1 MVTIAATL
9 SYAPFLWE
17 MCFSG
22 RPFLH
27 GIQIFLSG
35 FWVSS
40 RGFDGVLSSIVS
52 SIVSSCEVEAAAAE
66 TRDFF
71 PWCCSEGDRCFIRVA
86 LSAGMEITRS
96 PGGLS
101 WSPSLWCHV
110 LRSGHS
116 GDQKPTA
123 GRNDH
128 NTGVAHF
135 LLNRKWHKL
144 CWVLSRK
151 WVQGYFQTGKN
162 NLGRRGHAPTTPCW
176 RVYLLPQ
183 QQHNC
188 LTTELWLSHGR
199 YGFILGFKKI
209 VLYGEWV
216 LLFKNP
222 FHKRRLV
229 CPNGKGT
236 GVTNN
241 INDAWKWAVACV
253 SYTLQLW
260 VKMSAVKKTQTPRG
274 NVNQVL
280 ANSCCCL
287 VL

>member
-1 MVTIAATL
+1 MLTIAATL

-52 SIVSSCEVEAAAAE
+52 SCNVEAAAAE
-66 TRDFF
+66 TRDLF
-71 PWCCSEGDRCFIRVA
+71 PWCCSEGDRRFIRAA
-86 LSAGMEITRS
+86 LSAGMEITRP

-101 WSPSLWCHV
+101 RSPSLSCCCHV

-128 NTGVAHF
+128 NTGATHF

-144 CWVLSRK
+144 CSD
-151 WVQGYFQTGKN
+151 GN
-162 NLGRRGHAPTTPCW
+162 GRRD
-176 RVYLLPQ
+176 
-183 QQHNC
+183 
-188 LTTELWLSHGR
+188 
-199 YGFILGFKKI
+199 IFKQ
-209 VLYGEWV
+209 
-216 LLFKNP
+216 
-222 FHKRRLV
+222 
-229 CPNGKGT
+229 GKT
-236 GVTNN
+236 
-241 INDAWKWAVACV
+241 I
-253 SYTLQLW
+253 
-260 VKMSAVKKTQTPRG
+260 
-274 NVNQVL
+274 
-280 ANSCCCL
+280 
-287 VL
+287 